1 MTRQRILNALLI
13 ASFGAVAATAGA
25 QTTPGAQTTTPPGS
39 ETPKNAPVGD
49 KAAPPATGTTTGSSY
64 GGTMAPSDST
74 IKAPETAMDSS
85 APTSMAGYKAARAAC
100 DKQPLKDQCRT
111 ALNQRYSAVSP
122 QCQKLSGSALDD
134 CLKGADTG
142 GQ

>member
-1 MTRQRILNALLI
+1 MKRQRILNALLI
-13 ASFGAVAATAGA
+13 ASFGAMAATGAA
-25 QTTPGAQTTTPPGS
+25 QTTPTQNNTPR
-39 ETPKNAPVGD
+39 NAPVGD
-49 KAAPPATGTTTGSSY
+49 TAAPPAAGATRSTY

-74 IKAPETAMDSS
+74 IKAPGTAMDSS
-85 APTSMAGYKAARAAC
+85 APTSMSGYKAARAAC

-122 QCQKLSGSALDD
+122 QCQKLSGAALDD

-142 GQ
+142 Q

>member
-1 MTRQRILNALLI
+1 MKRQRILNALLI
-13 ASFGAVAATAGA
+13 ASFGAMAATGAA
-25 QTTPGAQTTTPPGS
+25 QTTPTTAAQDNTPKTAPAGDTATPP
-39 ETPKNAPVGD
+39 
-49 KAAPPATGTTTGSSY
+49 AAGTTGSSY

-74 IKAPETAMDSS
+74 VKAPATADSS
-85 APTSMAGYKAARAAC
+85 APTSMSGYKAARAAC

-122 QCQKLSGSALDD
+122 QCQKLSGAALDD

-142 GQ
+142 Q

>member
-13 ASFGAVAATAGA
+13 ASFGAMAATGAA
-25 QTTPGAQTTTPPGS
+25 QTTSTTPAQNN
-39 ETPKNAPVGD
+39 TPQNAPVGD
-49 KAAPPATGTTTGSSY
+49 TAAPPAAGTTGSTSS
-64 GGTMAPSDST
+64 GTTAPSDST
-74 IKAPETAMDSS
+74 IKAPGTAMDSS
-85 APTSMAGYKAARAAC
+85 APTSMSGYKAARAAC

-122 QCQKLSGSALDD
+122 QCQKLSGAALDD

>member
-13 ASFGAVAATAGA
+13 ASFGAMAATGAA
-25 QTTPGAQTTTPPGS
+25 QTTPTTPAQAN
-39 ETPKNAPVGD
+39 TPKTAPAGD
-49 KAAPPATGTTTGSSY
+49 TAAPPTAGTTGSSY
-64 GGTMAPSDST
+64 GGTTAPSDST
-74 IKAPETAMDSS
+74 IKAPGTAMDSS
-85 APTSMAGYKAARAAC
+85 APTTMSGYKAARAAC
-100 DKQPLKDQCRT
+100 DKQPLKVQCRT

-142 GQ
+142 Q

>member
-13 ASFGAVAATAGA
+13 ASFGAMAATGAA
-25 QTTPGAQTTTPPGS
+25 QTTPTQNNTPR
-39 ETPKNAPVGD
+39 NAPVGD
-49 KAAPPATGTTTGSSY
+49 TAAPPAAGTTGSTY

-74 IKAPETAMDSS
+74 TKASGTAMDSS
-85 APTSMAGYKAARAAC
+85 APTSMSGYKAARAAC

-122 QCQKLSGSALDD
+122 QCQKLSGVALDD

-142 GQ
+142 Q